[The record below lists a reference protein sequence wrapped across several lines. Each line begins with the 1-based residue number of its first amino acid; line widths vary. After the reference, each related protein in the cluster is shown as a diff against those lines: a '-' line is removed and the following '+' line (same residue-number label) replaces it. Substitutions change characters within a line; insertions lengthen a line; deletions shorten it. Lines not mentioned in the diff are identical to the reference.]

1 MSDILLPLF
10 PSFVMVSELVLDNR
24 DQETMSHLIDNLEFI
39 KTSSAEATDFTN
51 DNIDENNASTA
62 SSISQDVYLLD
73 KPELAIIRNKLAGKV
88 NEYIDHLK
96 YEGSFDFS
104 TSWPTLSKPGEESHY
119 HSHNNAIFTG
129 VYYLRTARNCG
140 KISFC
145 KFEGTTWGIR
155 KKEANTYNSTTWK
168 IPPSTNKLVIF
179 PSQLP
184 HKINL
189 NRSKE
194 PRISLAFNVV
204 PLGQIGSGDS
214 SLQL

>member
-1 MSDILLPLF
+1 MDDIVLPLF
-10 PSFVMVSELVLDNR
+10 PSFVLVSELILDSKE
-24 DQETMSHLIDNLEFI
+24 QEAMSNFIDNSEFL
-39 KTSSAEATDFTN
+39 KTSSVEASEFTN

-62 SSISQDVYLLD
+62 SSISNDLYILD
-73 KPELAIIRNKLAGKV
+73 KPELASVRNKLAGKV

-104 TSWPTLSKPGEESHY
+104 TSWITLSKPGEESHY
-119 HSHNNAIFTG
+119 HSHNNAIFSG
-129 VYYLRTARNCG
+129 VYYLRTAKNCG

-145 KFEGTTWGIR
+145 KFEGATWGIQ
-155 KKEANTYNSTTWK
+155 KTESNTYNSTTWK
-168 IPPSTNKLVIF
+168 IPPTTNKLVIF

-194 PRISLAFNVV
+194 PRVSLAFNVV